1 MITMKSRSNRA
12 KKGEKKGFITIHGLH
27 AVVAALQN
35 PKRKHQKL
43 IISSSNSGILNQK
56 IRNSVN
62 EIVQISNKEMSKSFG
77 GESSHQGIIL
87 TTSNIKQ
94 PIVEEIL
101 NTANNKNTEIVV
113 MLDQVTDPNNIGSIM
128 RSCSMFNCNTIIVS
142 KNNAPDIT
150 PSMAKAASGSLE
162 VINYIKATNL
172 VRTH

>member
-101 NTANNKNTEIVV
+101 NTANLLLNSQSIWKPHVL
-113 MLDQVTDPNNIGSIM
+113 MLLGDY
-128 RSCSMFNCNTIIVS
+128 FVS
-142 KNNAPDIT
+142 KGENLKAKEFYQQILVLNNLHQNMYEQAQ
-150 PSMAKAASGSLE
+150 SQL
-162 VINYIKATNL
+162 INIANE
-172 VRTH
+172 